1 MEIKKFYI
9 DDVELLDNL
18 VAKIRKGVLQMDN
31 VSYKTNVKAKMTS
44 YKFFNEGNGKPE
56 FDKIR
61 KMFPEYNITDI
72 WGNIYNKGDK
82 AMEHHHTN
90 TEFGETLNYGQYIT
104 SGIIYLTDSEQ
115 GTVFTKLGI
124 TEKAEKGK
132 VILFSPAE
140 LHEVPEIKEEE
151 RITIGFNA
159 YPSYA

>member
-1 MEIKKFYI
+1 MKVMVNLSLIKLEKCF
-9 DDVELLDNL
+9 
-18 VAKIRKGVLQMDN
+18 Q
-31 VSYKTNVKAKMTS
+31 
-44 YKFFNEGNGKPE
+44 
-56 FDKIR
+56 
-61 KMFPEYNITDI
+61 NITYI

-82 AMEHHHTN
+82 AVEHHHTN

>member
-1 MEIKKFYI
+1 MAIKKFYI
-9 DDVELLDNL
+9 DNMELLDNL
-18 VAKIRKGVLQMDN
+18 IVKIRKGVLQQDN
-31 VSYKTNVKAKMTS
+31 VSYITNVKAKMTS

-56 FDKIR
+56 FDEIR
-61 KMFPEYNITDI
+61 KLFPQYNIADI

-82 AMEHHHTN
+82 AIEHHHTN
-90 TEFGETLNYGQYIT
+90 VKWGNQLAYGQYAT

-132 VILFSPAE
+132 VILFSPKE